1 MTTSK
6 LIDNN
11 RRTHAAKVLAQASK
25 KNQVHQDETVELAD
39 SDNETER
46 NTVNSSI
53 EENDDSTLASLNKQ
67 YQVIREDILK
77 LREDL
82 ADGYDLLRDYLESKA
97 SLRTLIRAK

>member
-25 KNQVHQDETVELAD
+25 KNQVHEDAEFAETTA
-39 SDNETER
+39 
-46 NTVNSSI
+46 VNSSV
-53 EENDDSTLASLNKQ
+53 EESEDSTLVSLNKQ
-67 YQVIREDILK
+67 YEVIREDILK

-82 ADGYDLLRDYLESKA
+82 ADGYDLLKDYFESKVN
-97 SLRTLIRAK
+97 LRTLIRAK

>member
-25 KNQVHQDETVELAD
+25 KNQLHEDADASET
-39 SDNETER
+39 T
-46 NTVNSSI
+46 TVNSSVEEI
-53 EENDDSTLASLNKQ
+53 EDSTLVSLNKQ
-67 YQVIREDILK
+67 YEVIREDILK

-82 ADGYDLLRDYLESKA
+82 ADGYDLLKDYFESKVN
-97 SLRTLIRAK
+97 LRTLIRAK